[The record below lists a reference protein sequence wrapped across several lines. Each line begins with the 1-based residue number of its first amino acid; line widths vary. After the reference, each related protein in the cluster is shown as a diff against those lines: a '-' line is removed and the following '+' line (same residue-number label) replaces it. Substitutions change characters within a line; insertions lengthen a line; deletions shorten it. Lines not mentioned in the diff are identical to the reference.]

1 MLPSWQGRNA
11 KIVVYLSVKCPI
23 DLHSLPGSTEG
34 FCCVMMALFSITRRL
49 LCTACTANTVQS
61 TTLHCSDYDKLIV
74 VRPIYWKILLR
85 HDGPVLDYETTTV
98 YRLHCKYCTKYDSK
112 YNFALFR
119 LQPIGCCNTN
129 LLKDFAA
136 SWWHCSQLRD
146 DYYIPPSLQILYKV
160 RLKVPLYTVQITTY
174 WLL

>member
-49 LCTACTANTVQS
+49 LCTVCTANTVQSMTQS
-61 TTLHCSDYDKLIV
+61 TTLHCSDYNQLV
-74 VRPIYWKILLR
+74 VVIPIYRRILQH
-85 HDGPVLDYETTTV
+85 HDGIVLNYETTTT

-112 YNFALFR
+112 YHFTLFR
-119 LQPIGCCNTN
+119 LQPIGCCNAN
-129 LLKDFAA
+129 LLKVFAA
-136 SWWHCSQLRD
+136 IMRHLLCTACTALQLSSMKCMNALLR
-146 DYYIPPSLQILYKV
+146 LQPGCCLIL
-160 RLKVPLYTVQITTY
+160 
-174 WLL
+174 